1 MWRSV
6 LAALGAYILI
16 GIAVLITDWIFSVFI
31 PGLSSGINV
40 PTYYF
45 AVSLLTDTVYSFF
58 AGAYC
63 AMVAK
68 QHRAT
73 AIILLLAFGEALG
86 IGAQVM
92 QRGKVPLWFAAGL
105 LILYPPA
112 VWFGA
117 KAWNFKR

>member
-1 MWRSV
+1 M

-31 PGLSSGINV
+31 PGLSSGVNV